1 MNAPMSR
8 SEREDLQRLIRQREK
23 VMKSAASQRSAELLA
38 DFENQLGAEYAF
50 DDDAVWAE
58 AKAIAEQEVIRAQQ
72 LVANRCKE
80 LGIPEE
86 FAPSLNLAWYGRGP
100 GNDAERRK
108 AELRRMA
115 KKRIEAL
122 EAAAVVKIE
131 VASVDAQSQIAMAGL
146 TSEGARAFFDQLPRV
161 ESLMER
167 LSFDELSGRAK
178 PPLASQLTAN
188 PAARNATGAQ
198 GLLEHAEEGS

>member
-1 MNAPMSR
+1 MTLMTR
-8 SEREDLQRLIRQREK
+8 GEREDLQRLIRQREK

-72 LVANRCKE
+72 IVADRCAE
-80 LGIPEE
+80 LGIPTE
-86 FAPSLNLAWYGRGP
+86 FAPSLNLMWYGRGP

-108 AELRRMA
+108 VELRRMA

-122 EAAAVVKIE
+122 EASAVVKIE
-131 VASVDAQSQIAMAGL
+131 VASVEAQSQLAMAGL
-146 TSEGARAFFDQLPRV
+146 TSEGAQQFFNALPRV

-167 LSFDELSGRAK
+167 LSFDELAGRAK
-178 PPLASQLTAN
+178 PPLSAQLIAHPARRSAN
-188 PAARNATGAQ
+188 GAGQ
-198 GLLEHAEEGS
+198 GLIGCDEGDE

>member
-1 MNAPMSR
+1 MTDKAMTR
-8 SEREDLQRLIRQREK
+8 GEREDLQRLIRQREK

-72 LVANRCKE
+72 LVANRCGE

-86 FAPSLNLAWYGRGP
+86 FAPSLNLVWYGRGP

-122 EAAAVVKIE
+122 ESAAVVKIE
-131 VASVDAQSQIAMAGL
+131 VASVEAQSQLAMAGL
-146 TSEGARAFFDQLPRV
+146 TSEGAQQFFNALPKV

-167 LSFDELSGRAK
+167 LSFDELAGRAS
-178 PPLASQLTAN
+178 PPLASQLVAN
-188 PAARNATGAQ
+188 RATRSAHPLSIEDQ
-198 GLLEHAEEGS
+198 SEAV